1 MSFGAPPRPGATPP
15 GTPTRRIVLALA
27 AVAGLLFATAA
38 PADAYEPVNIV
49 HTEHVQA
56 GPYGLTVGFSTW
68 PLKAMQSLD
77 FTFIPDGG
85 IADKSGTLT
94 MLGPG
99 GAQRRTQPL
108 VRHPRK
114 REVWG
119 LDVRSLPRAG
129 DWTFVFTVNGPA
141 GSGTGQLRALP
152 VQEQPGPPMG
162 LSWAISTLPLIGL
175 VVLVVVAWR
184 RTRSRLRGGELPAI
198 G

>member
-1 MSFGAPPRPGATPP
+1 MRKTL
-15 GTPTRRIVLALA
+15 LAAA

-38 PADAYEPVNIV
+38 PANAYEPVNIV

-56 GPYGLTVGFSTW
+56 GPYGMTIGFSTW
-68 PLKAMQSLD
+68 PLKAQQSLD

-85 IADKSGTLT
+85 IDDKSGTLT
-94 MLGPG
+94 MINPEG
-99 GAQRRTQPL
+99 GKNRTQPL

-114 REVWG
+114 LDVWG
-119 LDVRSLPRAG
+119 LDVRSMPRPG
-129 DWTFVFTVNGPA
+129 DWTFRFTVNGPA
-141 GSGTGQLRALP
+141 GSGTGDLRALP

-175 VVLVVVAWR
+175 VVLIVAAWR